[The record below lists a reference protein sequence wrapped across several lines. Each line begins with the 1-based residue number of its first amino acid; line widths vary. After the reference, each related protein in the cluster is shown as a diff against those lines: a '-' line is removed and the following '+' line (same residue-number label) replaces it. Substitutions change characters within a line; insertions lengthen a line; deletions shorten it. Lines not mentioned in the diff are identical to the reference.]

1 MDNSYWISSVK
12 DNKKEN
18 KKIQGEIETEIAII
32 GGGLTGLSCGYYLSK
47 ENKDVVIL
55 EKNTICSHTSG
66 NTTGKITSGHGLF
79 YNYLNQTQHQN
90 RILSQFF
97 HQFQNL

>member
-1 MDNSYWISSVK
+1 MDNSYWISSIK
-12 DNKKEN
+12 DNKKEY
-18 KKIQGEIETEIAII
+18 KKLQGKIETEIAII
-32 GGGLTGLSCGYYLSK
+32 GGGLTGISCGYYLSK

-79 YNYLNQTQHQN
+79 YNYLLQSEGKF
-90 RILSQFF
+90 IKKGIS
-97 HQFQNL
+97 

>member
-12 DNKKEN
+12 DNKKEY
-18 KKIQGEIETEIAII
+18 KKLQGKIETEIAII

-66 NTTGKITSGHGLF
+66 NTTGKITSDMVYF
-79 YNYLNQTQHQN
+79 IIIYYNQREEIKLNN
-90 RILSQFF
+90 I
-97 HQFQNL
+97 